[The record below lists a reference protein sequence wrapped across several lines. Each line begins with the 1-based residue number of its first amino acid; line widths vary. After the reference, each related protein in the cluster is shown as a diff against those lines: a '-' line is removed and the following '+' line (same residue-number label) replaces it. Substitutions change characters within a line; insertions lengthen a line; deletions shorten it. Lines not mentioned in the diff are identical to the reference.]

1 LPGSQCIRTPADA
14 LLNRRS
20 TQTLTRQVKAMSTTT
35 TAFSSDAD
43 RDVERRVIS
52 YLVGRHVPG
61 LRQLSVHAQCGV
73 VTICGRVHSFYEKQL
88 GQQAA
93 QRVAGVVRLVDR
105 IEVAP
110 AISPVAVLG
119 A

>member
-1 LPGSQCIRTPADA
+1 
-14 LLNRRS
+14 
-20 TQTLTRQVKAMSTTT
+20 MSVATTT
-35 TAFSSDAD
+35 FSSDAD
-43 RDVERRVIS
+43 RDVERRVIL

-61 LRQLSVHAQCGV
+61 LRQIDVHAQCGV
-73 VTICGRVHSFYEKQL
+73 VTLPGRVHSFYEKQL
-88 GQQAA
+88 GQQVA

-110 AISPVAVLG
+110 AVTTVAVLG

>member
-1 LPGSQCIRTPADA
+1 
-14 LLNRRS
+14 
-20 TQTLTRQVKAMSTTT
+20 MSTPTT
-35 TAFSSDAD
+35 TFSSDAD

-61 LRQLSVHAQCGV
+61 LRQIHVQAQCGV
-73 VTICGRVHSFYEKQL
+73 VTLRGHVHSFYEKQL
-88 GQQAA
+88 GQQVA

-105 IEVAP
+105 IEVTPPLAP
-110 AISPVAVLG
+110 VGVLG

>member
-1 LPGSQCIRTPADA
+1 M
-14 LLNRRS
+14 NF
-20 TQTLTRQVKAMSTTT
+20 MSTATNVL
-35 TAFSSDAD
+35 SSDAD

-61 LRQLSVHAQCGV
+61 LRQISVHAHCGV
-73 VTICGRVHSFYEKQL
+73 VTLRGRVHSFYEKQL
-88 GQQAA
+88 GQQVA

-105 IEVAP
+105 IEVTP
-110 AISPVAVLG
+110 ALNPVAVLG